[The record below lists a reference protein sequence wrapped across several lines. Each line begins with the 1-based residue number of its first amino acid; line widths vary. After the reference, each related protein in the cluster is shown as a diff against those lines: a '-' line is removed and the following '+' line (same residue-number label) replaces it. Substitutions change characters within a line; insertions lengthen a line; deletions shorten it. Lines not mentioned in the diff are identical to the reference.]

1 MTAICRINLTAI
13 ASALSQVQREFPRIN
28 ASLTTSR
35 DPLTDEVVANM
46 LSAYR
51 RVDEYLAADIDL
63 FEMGQSER
71 LLELN
76 TLVLCGCGG
85 ERPECRKGTS
95 GANEQHF
102 YETEDGGVGALMEW
116 LDLHRNDSVWKRAA
130 GVFTRVLSR
139 PQLYMEGNHRT
150 GTLLMSY
157 LLAREG
163 RPPFVLTVD
172 NARLFFEPA
181 TLIKKRKKHGL
192 DNLFRLPK
200 LTKRVARLI
209 EDQADHHFLV
219 RH

>member
-1 MTAICRINLTAI
+1 MNLSAIE
-13 ASALSQVQREFPRIN
+13 SALVKVQRDFPHIN
-28 ASLTTSR
+28 ASLTASR

-51 RVDEYLAADIDL
+51 RVDYYLEKGVDL
-63 FEMGQSER
+63 FGLGESER

-76 TLVLCGCGG
+76 ALVLCGDSSHQ
-85 ERPECRKGTS
+85 PEPS
-95 GANEQHF
+95 GVRAAANARQF
-102 YETEDGGVGALMEW
+102 YETEAGGVGGLMEW
-116 LDLHRNDSVWKRAA
+116 LDLHRKDSVWKRAA

-139 PQLYMEGNHRT
+139 PQLYVEGNHRT

-181 TLIKKRKKHGL
+181 TVIKKRKKHGL
-192 DNLFRLPK
+192 DNLWRLPK
-200 LTKRVARLI
+200 LTSRFARLL
-209 EDQADHHFLV
+209 EEQADSHFLD